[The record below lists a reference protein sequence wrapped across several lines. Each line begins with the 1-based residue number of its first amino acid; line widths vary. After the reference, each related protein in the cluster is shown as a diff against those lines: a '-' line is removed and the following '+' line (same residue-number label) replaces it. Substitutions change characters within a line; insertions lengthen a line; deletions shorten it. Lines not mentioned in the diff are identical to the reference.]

1 MDNDQL
7 YPPQPGD
14 QNLERDLNESSLQS
28 SFTYPPKP
36 EPEEKKGNAW
46 IRSITSLALYLL
58 IGYYFFKSMGT
69 DWIFIIILTGIV
81 LFHELG
87 HFLAMKIYDYKELG
101 IFFIP
106 LLGAY
111 ASGTKR
117 EVSQKQSAI
126 ILLAGPMP
134 GIILGIILYFVTN
147 DRSADLP
154 YQSFGLLRST
164 ATMLIFLNVLN
175 LLPVYP
181 LDGGQLV
188 NRLFLDDTN
197 FVGKIFVL
205 ISALGLGYFLV
216 RLGMTNAVP
225 LKYFFYSLL
234 LFPATMLLRLVT
246 EDKNEKLT
254 KAIESRGI
262 NLEKTYNEITDEE
275 YWRIRNLLIENN
287 YPTLRSI
294 NPSPPYEYSTNEDKV
309 ITAIESLLQR
319 TIVQDLSW
327 LGKVI
332 VILIWIGSFAAPFL
346 LKMDL
351 PLIHHS

>member
-1 MDNDQL
+1 MENEQFFSS
-7 YPPQPGD
+7 QPGYEHSDRNSD
-14 QNLERDLNESSLQS
+14 QSSLQPPS
-28 SFTYPPKP
+28 DYPPKP
-36 EPEEKKGNAW
+36 EQEPKKGNVW

-58 IGYYFFKSMGT
+58 IGYYFFSAN
-69 DWIFIIILTGIV
+69 WILVLILTGIV
-81 LFHELG
+81 IFHEFG

-134 GIILGIILYFVTN
+134 GIILGIILYLVIN
-147 DRSADLP
+147 GRYIEVP
-154 YQSFGLLRST
+154 YYTFQPLIAT
-164 ATMLIFLNVLN
+164 AQLLIFLNVLN

-197 FVGKIFVL
+197 FIGKIFVL
-205 ISALGLGYFLV
+205 LSALALGYLLI
-216 RLGMTNAVP
+216 RLGMTNS
-225 LKYFFYSLL
+225 FFYVLL
-234 LFPATMLLRLVT
+234 LFPVMMLMRLFS

-262 NLEKTYNEITDEE
+262 NLEKTYEEITDEE
-275 YWRIRNLLIENN
+275 YWRIRNILIENN
-287 YPTLRSI
+287 YPPLRSI
-294 NPSPPYEYSTNEDKV
+294 PPAPPYDYSAHEDRV
-309 ITAIESLLQR
+309 VTAIENLLQR

-327 LGKVI
+327 WGKVI
-332 VILIWIGSFAAPFL
+332 IILIWIVSFAAPFL
-346 LKMDL
+346 LKMGL
-351 PLIHHS
+351 PFVPYRG

>member
-1 MDNDQL
+1 
-7 YPPQPGD
+7 
-14 QNLERDLNESSLQS
+14 
-28 SFTYPPKP
+28 
-36 EPEEKKGNAW
+36 
-46 IRSITSLALYLL
+46 
-58 IGYYFFKSMGT
+58 
-69 DWIFIIILTGIV
+69 
-81 LFHELG
+81 
-87 HFLAMKIYDYKELG
+87 MKIYHYKELG

-134 GIILGIILYFVTN
+134 GIILGVILYFITN

-154 YQSFGLLRST
+154 YQVFNLLRITST
-164 ATMLIFLNVLN
+164 LLIFLNVLN

-197 FVGKIFVL
+197 FVGKIFVVV
-205 ISALGLGYFLV
+205 SAFALGYFLV
-216 RLGMTNAVP
+216 RLGMTNS
-225 LKYFFYSLL
+225 FFYVLL
-234 LFPATMLLRLVT
+234 IFPVTMLLRLVT

-262 NLEKTYNEITDEE
+262 NLEKTYEEITDDE

-287 YPTLRSI
+287 YSTLRNI
-294 NPSPPYEYSTNEDKV
+294 NPSPPYEYSVNEDKV
-309 ITAIESLLQR
+309 ITAIENLLQR

-327 LGKVI
+327 FGKAI
-332 VILIWIGSFAAPFL
+332 IILIWLGSFAAPFL
-346 LKMDL
+346 LKMDV
-351 PLIHHS
+351 PFIHRS

>member
-1 MDNDQL
+1 MENDQPL
-7 YPPQPGD
+7 SLEPG
-14 QNLERDLNESSLQS
+14 NENSERISETSLPNT
-28 SFTYPPKP
+28 FVYPPKP
-36 EPEEKKGNAW
+36 EPEEKKGNIW
-46 IRSITSLALYLL
+46 IRSVTSFALYLL
-58 IGYYFFKSMGT
+58 IAYYFFSAN
-69 DWIFIIILTGIV
+69 WILVLVLTGIV
-81 LFHELG
+81 IFHELG
-87 HFLAMKIYDYKELG
+87 HFLAMKIYNYKELG

-134 GIILGIILYFVTN
+134 GIILGIILYLINN

-154 YQSFGLLRST
+154 YYAFNLLQITST
-164 ATMLIFLNVLN
+164 LLIFLNVLN

-197 FVGKIFVL
+197 FIGKFFVVV
-205 ISALGLGYFLV
+205 SAALLGYFLV
-216 RLGMTNAVP
+216 RLGMTNS
-225 LKYFFYSLL
+225 FFYVLL
-234 LFPATMLLRLVT
+234 IFPAMMLLRLVT

-254 KAIESRGI
+254 KAIESKGI
-262 NLEKTYNEITDEE
+262 NLEKTYEEITDEE

-287 YPTLRSI
+287 YSTLKNI
-294 NPSPPYEYSTNEDKV
+294 NPSPPYEYSANEDKV
-309 ITAIESLLQR
+309 ITAIENLLQR

-327 LGKVI
+327 FGKVLI
-332 VILIWIGSFAAPFL
+332 ILIWLGSFAAPFL
-346 LKMDL
+346 LKMDV
-351 PLIHHS
+351 PFIHRS